1 MSAFLASEKSHHWQ
15 PAGFAPPKGT
25 SVLAYAPH
33 CPVPRE
39 ERWYV
44 ILADAAN
51 NAVLTWSIASLL
63 EAEKAGLE
71 LARRK
76 AQGEDKAVTVADLA
90 DAPLA
95 NGVAKNKG
103 KKGEQSS
110 GMPLA
115 AKAHSSVMRTR
126 RSHDAPADVQQTI
139 PHRLHSSARIDLL
152 QSERQP
158 TVPLPLSGS
167 SLASPCQSLLQNA
180 SGLETRI
187 QSG

>member
-1 MSAFLASEKSHHWQ
+1 MSAFLASEESQCWQ

-76 AQGEDKAVTVADLA
+76 APGEDKAVMVADLA

-95 NGVAKNKG
+95 NGLAKNKG

-110 GMPLA
+110 GVLLA
-115 AKAHSSVMRTR
+115 AEG
-126 RSHDAPADVQQTI
+126 P
-139 PHRLHSSARIDLL
+139 
-152 QSERQP
+152 
-158 TVPLPLSGS
+158 
-167 SLASPCQSLLQNA
+167 
-180 SGLETRI
+180 
-187 QSG
+187 